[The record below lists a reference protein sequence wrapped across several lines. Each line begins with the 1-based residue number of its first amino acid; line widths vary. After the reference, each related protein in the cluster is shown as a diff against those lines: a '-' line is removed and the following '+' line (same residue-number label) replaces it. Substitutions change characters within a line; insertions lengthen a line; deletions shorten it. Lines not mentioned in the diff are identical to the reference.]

1 MKTKLALAF
10 SLLAFNVSFNT
21 TANAVDGDQFCKKI
35 QSCMYEQMAKE
46 DMPADMMKSMKP
58 MIDGMCAAMQ
68 GKLDEAAAQQ
78 GANVEACIN
87 AMANASCTQMMEE
100 PESIPECASLEKAY
114 IEKNNQ

>member
-1 MKTKLALAF
+1 MTMKLVLAL
-10 SLLAFNVSFNT
+10 SLLALNVTFNT
-21 TANAVDGDQFCKKI
+21 TANAVDGDKFCKKI

-58 MIDGMCAAMQ
+58 MIEGMCVNMK

-87 AMANASCTQMMEE
+87 AMANASCTQMMEK
-100 PESIPECASLEKAY
+100 PDSIPECAQIK
-114 IEKNNQ
+114 